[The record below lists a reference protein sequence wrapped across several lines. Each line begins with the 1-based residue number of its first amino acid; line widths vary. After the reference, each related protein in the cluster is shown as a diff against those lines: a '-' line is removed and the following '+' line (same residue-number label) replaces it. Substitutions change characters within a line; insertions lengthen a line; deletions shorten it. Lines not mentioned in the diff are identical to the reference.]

1 MFLNYIKEISI
12 KNKLKNNF
20 KTVTNISTLTV
31 IKSVGLIIDE
41 TQFSKKEDLIKE
53 IVANGITKDNIN
65 VIIYKDKIDSNEVF
79 SYPTFN
85 NKHID
90 WSGNFSQNVVTNFC
104 NEKFDLLI
112 SYYDVEKPSL
122 MLITNKSAAFFK
134 VGFSTID
141 SRLNNLIIATTIE
154 KSKIFV
160 SETFKYLK
168 ILKKI

>member
-1 MFLNYIKEISI
+1 MFLNYIKEISL

-20 KTVTNISTLTV
+20 KTVKNISTLTP

-41 TQFSKKEDLIKE
+41 TNFSKKDELIKA

-90 WSGNFSQNVVTNFC
+90 WSGKFTQNVVTNFC
-104 NEKFDLLI
+104 NEKFDLLV
-112 SYYDVEKPSL
+112 SYYDIEKSSL
-122 MLITNKSAAFFK
+122 MLITNTSEANFK

-141 SRLNNLIIATTIE
+141 SRLNNLLITTTIE
-154 KSKIFV
+154 NNTIFI